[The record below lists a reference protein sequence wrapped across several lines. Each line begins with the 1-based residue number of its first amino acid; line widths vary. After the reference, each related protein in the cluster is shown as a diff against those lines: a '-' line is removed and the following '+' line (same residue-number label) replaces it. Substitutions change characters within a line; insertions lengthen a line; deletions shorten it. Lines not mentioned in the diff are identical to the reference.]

1 MSGDSQVNSGSS
13 VVKPNSGKGK
23 AGRSGGASGRS
34 SGVGVETGVAAVD
47 VQVGNMVVGL
57 PPRGVRRSA
66 TASCSHEG
74 LTVVR
79 ICAFCKLVDFRF
91 YKA

>member
-1 MSGDSQVNSGSS
+1 VTGDSQVNSGSS

-23 AGRSGGASGRS
+23 AGRSGGASGS
-34 SGVGVETGVAAVD
+34 SSIVGVETGIAAVD
-47 VQVGNMVVGL
+47 VQLGNMAVGL
-57 PPRGVRRSA
+57 PPRRVRRSA

-79 ICAFCKLVDFRF
+79 ICAFSKLVDFGF